1 MYSHNLSETQIDIR
15 DQVSWKRLLLTGT
28 CKNLT
33 IYYTNARLL

>member
-15 DQVSWKRLLLTGT
+15 DQVLWKRLLFTST